1 MFEPESVSLPEPSLV
16 IEPGPVS
23 SERTPERVMLLA
35 LVGVPPRIVA
45 VPIFM
50 LREDDQSP
58 DAPMVP
64 P

>member
-1 MFEPESVSLPEPSLV
+1 MEPESVKVPDPNLV

-35 LVGVPPRIVA
+35 PEGVPPRIET

-50 LREDDQSP
+50 SREDDQLP